1 MYMFKGNDLPL
12 TRADINKIPYASIA
26 VRLGEASQAL
36 LILDANWGQDRHW
49 MSADHEVIVTRRG
62 RLVQTEGLPQD
73 VTGTIFLT
81 ADPVGGPSDGFAAT
95 QDCVRTLDFT
105 PYHQTGV
112 VVRSR
117 FENGGRGDIE
127 ILGNRIA
134 TQIWQEHGEASEFA
148 WSFVNTYW
156 TDPDSGF
163 VWKSVQATTPALPPL
178 EITVYRRPA

>member
-1 MYMFKGNDLPL
+1 
-12 TRADINKIPYASIA
+12 
-26 VRLGEASQAL
+26 
-36 LILDANWGQDRHW
+36 

-73 VTGTIFLT
+73 VTGTVFLN

-156 TDPDSGF
+156 TDPESGF